1 MTQIETL
8 RQLAQE
14 SIDELNAIGIHPNIT
29 PNEFSINTRK
39 KKSWGTCWTHWDNSN
54 RTKWH
59 FTIEISSR
67 LFVDGAEKGLRET
80 VLHELIHACD
90 ECVGVHH
97 GGKWAEYA
105 ELVNDCYGLNI
116 KRCNSNADKG
126 LAEDRNEYRCK
137 CSKCGKMIVKK
148 GYRAPKW
155 YKHPQGYTHTC
166 IDGTKNPIVSEYYH
180 FKPIKAGALI
190 YV

>member
-8 RQLAQE
+8 KQLAKE
-14 SIDELNAIGIHPNIT
+14 SIAELNAIGIHPNIT
-29 PNEFSINTRK
+29 PNDFSINTRK
-39 KKSWGTCWTHWDNSN
+39 KTSWGTCWTHYENHHTSW
-54 RTKWH
+54 T

-67 LFVDGAEKGLRET
+67 LFADGAEKGLRET
-80 VLHELIHACD
+80 VMHELLHACD
-90 ECVGVHH
+90 ECVNCEHN
-97 GGKWAEYA
+97 GKWKEYA

-126 LAEDRNEYRCK
+126 LAEDKNEYRCK

-166 IDGTKNPIVSEYYH
+166 ADGTKNPIVSEYYH
-180 FKPIKAGALI
+180 FKPIKAGTLI
-190 YV
+190 YA

>member
-1 MTQIETL
+1 MTQIENL
-8 RQLAQE
+8 RQLAKE
-14 SIDELNAIGIHPNIT
+14 SIAELNAIGIYPNVT
-29 PNEFSINTRK
+29 PNDFSINTRK
-39 KKSWGTCWTHWDNSN
+39 KTSWGTCWTHYKNHHTSW
-54 RTKWH
+54 T

-67 LFVDGAEKGLRET
+67 LFTDGAEKGLRET
-80 VLHELIHACD
+80 VMHELLHACD
-90 ECVGVHH
+90 ECINCEH
-97 GGKWAEYA
+97 GGKWKEYA

-116 KRCNSNADKG
+116 KRCNSNKDKG

-137 CSKCGKMIVKK
+137 CTKCGKMMVKK

-180 FKPIKAGALI
+180 FKPIKAGTLI
-190 YV
+190 YA